1 MTRCWLLVCAMACV
15 LATAPAAGQGGGGR
29 QPGQGIVRG
38 TDQPNQNRWNAKS
51 PWGKTERSAPMAA
64 QKKNSFKI
72 FDNVWYVGFQTVSV
86 YLVRTS
92 DGLVLID
99 SGYAQTVDW
108 LVENIR
114 AAGFS
119 PTDVKYIFVTH
130 SHVDHASGA
139 GRLKQITGARVGLS
153 AEDWG
158 ALEQQQSNPQQRN
171 FPVALQ
177 RDLILKDNDAIT
189 VGDTTFKFYFTPG
202 HTVGSTSV
210 EYPVRT
216 GGRTY
221 RALTPGGLGLHYAP
235 EWGPTFKKSMERLRA
250 LGPWDV
256 LLGNHPFLAPKDLEE
271 IERQL
276 TVSQQGT
283 HPAVIGSTAAT
294 GFFDAILKIVD
305 EKLVVEPPSAT
316 RPSAPS
322 SR

>member
-1 MTRCWLLVCAMACV
+1 MRMTRACLLMG
-15 LATAPAAGQGGGGR
+15 LAFLCAAGPAGAQGGGRGAEPQR
-29 QPGQGIVRG
+29 IVRG
-38 TDQPNQNRWNAKS
+38 ADQPNQNRWNAKS
-51 PWGKTERSAPMAA
+51 PWGTTERSAPIAL
-64 QKKNSFKI
+64 QKKTPFKL

-86 YLVRTS
+86 YLVTTS

-114 AAGFS
+114 SAGFS
-119 PTDVKYIFVTH
+119 PADVKYMFVTH

-158 ALEQQQSNPQQRN
+158 ALEPQQSGPQPRN
-171 FPVALQ
+171 FPVPLQ
-177 RDLILKDNDAIT
+177 RDLVLKDGDTVT
-189 VGDTTFKFYFTPG
+189 VGDTTFTFHFTPG

-216 GGRTY
+216 GGRTH

-256 LLGNHPFLAPKDLEE
+256 VLGNHPFLAPIDLEV
-271 IERQL
+271 IESELRSAGR
-276 TVSQQGT
+276 TT
-283 HPAVIGSTAAT
+283 HPAVIGAARVT

-305 EKLVVEPPSAT
+305 EKLVAEPPT
-316 RPSAPS
+316 GIAPG
-322 SR
+322 R